1 MAYDLFTNILEK
13 KGLKGVD
20 LKKELP
26 GLLAWGESKGCF
38 ANPHTV
44 HELTEWKKLG
54 ELLWDGVLDDDKAL
68 KKLAKAWRVIYNF
81 LLQQVTEKKAAEKAV
96 EADRKNQGYGGED
109 EPLAPGISRVSI
121 PAIPSAPPEESNSQA
136 EPEKCEGSSQ
146 TELDEP
152 EGNSQTEPEKPDLSS
167 QRKAVV
173 WPEPPEPPPLLK
185 KLEPDPVPKAQS
197 NLWEEMAK
205 QRSEAWSKVAREG
218 LTLGDEDMVEAANSM
233 AYPVVYNPVYDDQR
247 QHVRTD
253 AGYSPLDWKLLTQL
267 RQTVSQYGF
276 KSEPVKQM
284 LDYLFNTQ
292 LLIPNDLRGLV
303 KLMLTQHQQLLFNA
317 HWQAQVNQSLMVQ
330 RQPGDPLHGVTMDE
344 LLGQGPYLRM
354 EAQLLLG
361 PDKIREAMSLVRRA
375 IDKIQD
381 TSGVPAYMGIKQGR
395 EESFG
400 SFIDRCAA
408 AIDRAGVPDYM
419 KGAMLKQCA
428 LQNATDATKRGLATL
443 GANWSIEEA
452 LDRMA
457 NMPVGTQ
464 VYIVNAIEKLGA
476 GLQKQAESL
485 QKQAESSQSQVLAA
499 LAPLR
504 ALTPATTSADRP
516 GSSMRCYRCGRS
528 GHLRRNCRTTGVWCQ
543 QCQSTTHNA
552 YNNSDRAQKQVVAV
566 ATAPPADCNPP
577 QQGAWASTWQP
588 T

>member
-1 MAYDLFTNILEK
+1 MTYDLFTNTLEK

-26 GLLAWGESKGCF
+26 GLLAWGLSKCCF
-38 ANPHTV
+38 VNPHTV
-44 HELTEWKKLG
+44 HELTEWEKLG
-54 ELLWDGVLDDDKAL
+54 DLLWDGVLDDDKTL
-68 KKLAKAWRVIYNF
+68 KKLAKTWRVIYNF

-96 EADRKNQGYGGED
+96 EAGRKNLGYGGED
-109 EPLAPGISRVSI
+109 EPLAPGITRVSI
-121 PAIPSAPPEESNSQA
+121 PVTPSAPPE
-136 EPEKCEGSSQ
+136 
-146 TELDEP
+146 
-152 EGNSQTEPEKPDLSS
+152 EGNSQTEPERREGSSQTEPEKPEGNSRTELEKPDLSS

-173 WPEPPEPPPLLK
+173 WPEPPELPPPLK
-185 KLEPDPVPKAQS
+185 ELEPDPVPRAQS
-197 NLWEEMAK
+197 DLWEEMAK
-205 QRSEAWSKVAREG
+205 QKREAWSKVAREG
-218 LTLGDEDMVEAANSM
+218 LMLGDEDMIEAANSM
-233 AYPVVYNPVYDDQR
+233 AYPVIYNPVYDNQG
-247 QHVRTD
+247 QHIRTD
-253 AGYSPLDWKLLTQL
+253 AGYSPLDWKFLTQL

-344 LLGQGPYLRM
+344 LLGQGPYLRT

-361 PDKIREAMSLVRRA
+361 PDKIREAMRLVRA
-375 IDKIQD
+375 AMDKVQD
-381 TSGVPAYMGIKQGR
+381 TSGVPAYMGIKQGK

-400 SFIDRCAA
+400 SFIGRFEA
-408 AIDRAGVPDYM
+408 AIDRAGIPDYM

-428 LQNATDATKRGLATL
+428 LENASDATKRVLATL

-457 NMPVGTQ
+457 SQPVGTQ
-464 VYIVNAIEKLGA
+464 AILVEAIEQLQI
-476 GLQKQAESL
+476 GLQKQAEL
-485 QKQAESSQSQVLAA
+485 FQAQLLAA

-504 ALTPATTSADRP
+504 ALAPATTSADRP
-516 GSSMRCYRCGRS
+516 GSSIRCYRCGRS
-528 GHLRRNCRTTGVWCQ
+528 GHLRRACWATGVWCQ
-543 QCQSTTHNA
+543 QCQSTTHNSSA
-552 YNNSDRAQKQVVAV
+552 CRRRSGNLLRSVNRNK
-566 ATAPPADCNPP
+566 
-577 QQGAWASTWQP
+577 
-588 T
+588 